1 MSTRFLKA
9 NAEAL
14 LCGRARSWSLFSH
27 LLCFFV
33 SSPPTHTHTHRTL
46 HTSTAPP
53 PSGLSNEEMAWA
65 NAAVA
70 IPTHV
75 PYPLP
80 GSSLNLS
87 HAGAIIIYEFFRVRN
102 GSVVSETSSS
112 SEPVP
117 LRDLAP
123 VQTKQ
128 ACQEKIIRALAARGC
143 ILDGVESGS
152 GDERAEEDA
161 RAGAITLR
169 EAKRRA
175 SSLLRRNDL
184 TMKEV
189 ALLFRL
195 ANAAAAADVD

>member
-1 MSTRFLKA
+1 MLKRCCA
-9 NAEAL
+9 VAR
-14 LCGRARSWSLFSH
+14 GRGHFSLILFV
-27 LLCFFV
+27 FFV
-33 SSPPTHTHTHRTL
+33 FRPPQHTP
-46 HTSTAPP
+46 HTSTSPP

-87 HAGAIIIYEFFRVRN
+87 HAGAIIIYEFFRVRS
-102 GSVVSETSSS
+102 GSVISETSSYS
-112 SEPVP
+112 APVP
-117 LRDLAP
+117 HRGLAP

-143 ILDGVESGS
+143 IIDGVDSGS
-152 GDERAEEDA
+152 GDEGAEEDA
-161 RAGAITLR
+161 RDEERAGAITLR